1 MTKVLLIGEPM
12 ELLTANEKGRL
23 SDVCGF
29 SASVAGAELNV
40 AVGLA
45 RLGLQPRYMT
55 RLGCD
60 PRAERIRRFM
70 KENGIA
76 DDLIITDPDHQTGCM
91 MKSNA
96 PIGEQELYYY
106 RQQTAASFICREDID
121 ALDLTDIRAIHIT
134 GIFPVISDRAANAA
148 RRLMERAQENQIT
161 VVFDPN
167 HRGILWTKDEN
178 ALALLNEIAAKADVF
193 LPNLHEAET
202 LCGLSDPREIADRY
216 LALGTKKVVIT
227 MGKRGAFYKSAVE
240 SGIVPTFMADE
251 VVNTLG
257 AGDGFAAGLISGICE
272 EIPLSEAV
280 IRANAVGSMQLNTAS
295 DRAGLPT
302 MAQLRK
308 YMLDHRFVAES
319 FGD

>member
-23 SDVCGF
+23 CDVCGF

-45 RLGLQPRYMT
+45 RLGLTPRYMT
-55 RLGCD
+55 RLGSD
-60 PRAERIRRFM
+60 HRAERIRRFM
-70 KENGIA
+70 RENGIA

-96 PIGEQELYYY
+96 LIGEQELYYY
-106 RQQTAASFICREDID
+106 RQQTAASFICRKDID
-121 ALDLTDIRAIHIT
+121 ALDLTDIRAVHIT
-134 GIFPVISDRAANAA
+134 GIFPVISDTAADAA
-148 RRLMERAQENQIT
+148 RRLIERAQENQIT

-167 HRGILWTKDEN
+167 HRGILWTKDEK

-280 IRANAVGSMQLNTAS
+280 IRANAVGSMQLNTDS

-302 MAQLRK
+302 MAQLRE

>member
-23 SDVCGF
+23 SDVCEF

-45 RLGLQPRYMT
+45 RLGLTPRYMT
-55 RLGCD
+55 RLGSD

-70 KENGIA
+70 RENGIA

-106 RQQTAASFICREDID
+106 RQQTAASFICRKDID
-121 ALDLTDIRAIHIT
+121 ALDLTDIRAVHIT
-134 GIFPVISDRAANAA
+134 GIFPVISDAAADAA
-148 RRLMERAQENQIT
+148 RRLIERAQENQIT

-167 HRGILWTKDEN
+167 HCGILWTKDEK
-178 ALALLNEIAAKADVF
+178 ALSLLNEIAARADVF

-202 LCGLSDPREIADRY
+202 LCGLSQPNEIADRY
-216 LALGTKKVVIT
+216 LSLGTKKVVIT

-280 IRANAVGSMQLNTAS
+280 IRANAVGSMQLNTDS

-302 MAQLRK
+302 MAQLRE
-308 YMLDHRFVAES
+308 YMLDHRFVVES
-319 FGD
+319 LGE